1 MIKKDTDLF
10 QIIEKKDKKI
20 LKLYEEITE
29 KFFKIKIFKKSFYSY
44 FKKEKKIFYF
54 TQI

>member
-29 KFFKIKIFKKSFYSY
+29 KFFKIKIFKKSW
-44 FKKEKKIFYF
+44 
-54 TQI
+54 